1 MKLKFNMPVNLK
13 FGTGVIKDNSEEF
26 KLGKKA
32 FLVTG
37 KNSARLSGALD
48 DILDVL
54 KTQNISYEIFDKVE
68 NNPNLENV
76 TEGTS
81 LCKKVGGDF
90 IIAVGGGS
98 PLDAAKAIAALSTN
112 DINAIDLLD
121 NKFENPFLPII
132 AVPTTS
138 GTGSEVTPY
147 SVLTIPS
154 MNTKRSFMSQW
165 SYPKI
170 AFADPTYT
178 YSLPYNITV
187 DTAFD
192 AFSHLFE
199 SYCSLRSTRL
209 NDAIAIEGI
218 QAFAECMK
226 NIADK
231 NITNIAREKLM
242 YASCLGGIAISH
254 TGTTLIHAM
263 GYSLTYFK
271 GFSHGR
277 ANAMLMAEYLK
288 ENSKIIPD
296 KVQTVMD
303 ILGFKSFKEADKYF
317 SIGLDLKPI
326 LSDEECRSFA
336 KLANEQGSVKL
347 NPVDVKEDDI
357 FNLYKRI
364 FGGAKGKVTQEY

>member
-13 FGTGVIKDNSEEF
+13 FGTGVIKENNEDF

-32 FLVTG
+32 LLVTG

-54 KTQNISYEIFDKVE
+54 NMHNISYEIFDKVE
-68 NNPNLENV
+68 NNPSLENV
-76 TEGTS
+76 TEGTD
-81 LCKKVGGDF
+81 LCKKVGADF

-98 PLDAAKAIAALSTN
+98 PLDAAKGIAALSTN
-112 DINAIDLLD
+112 DIEAIDLLG
-121 NKFENPFLPII
+121 NKFENPFLPMI

-154 MNTKRSFMSQW
+154 MKTKRSFMSQW
-165 SYPKI
+165 SYPKV
-170 AFADPTYT
+170 AFADPAYT

-192 AFSHLFE
+192 AFSHLLE
-199 SYCSLRSTRL
+199 GYCSLRSNRL
-209 NDAIAIEGI
+209 NDSVAIEGM
-218 QAFAECMK
+218 QAFAECME
-226 NIADK
+226 NITDN
-231 NITNIAREKLM
+231 NITNTVREKLM

-277 ANAMLMAEYLK
+277 ANAMLMAEYLHI
-288 ENSKIIPD
+288 NSKVIPD
-296 KVQTVMD
+296 KIQTVLD
-303 ILGFKSFKEADKYF
+303 ILGFKNYKEVDNYF
-317 SIGLDLKPI
+317 SIGLDSKPT
-326 LSDEECRSFA
+326 LSNEECRKFA
-336 KLANEQGSVKL
+336 ALANGQGSVKL
-347 NPVDVKEDDI
+347 NPLAVKEDDI
-357 FNLYKRI
+357 YNLYKCI
-364 FGGAKGKVTQEY
+364 FGGAK